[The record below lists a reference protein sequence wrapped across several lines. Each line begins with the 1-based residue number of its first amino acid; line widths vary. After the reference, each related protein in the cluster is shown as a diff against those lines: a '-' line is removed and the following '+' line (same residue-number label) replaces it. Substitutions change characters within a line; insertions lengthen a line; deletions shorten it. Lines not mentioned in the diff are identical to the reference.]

1 MEGIREQFRLCCLEG
16 HQRFPCFIAH
26 PADSDEEGSFRLYL
40 QSGSLVPGAAG
51 EPARKY
57 CDLCPL
63 AGDREWN
70 RRDISAGCGPS

>member
-1 MEGIREQFRLCCLEG
+1 MSSFDFAVWKVTRG
-16 HQRFPCFIAH
+16 FPALSRTLQT
-26 PADSDEEGSFRLYL
+26 PDEEGSFRLYL

-63 AGDREWN
+63 AGDREWS